1 MENSLEVWN
10 LIQGGLIILIQKFEQ
25 RKIKKIKKKF
35 RIKLNNPNRNPYME
49 NIRIKYSISSKVRS

>member
-1 MENSLEVWN
+1 MENSFEVWN

-35 RIKLNNPNRNPYME
+35 RIKLNNPNRNSYKE

>member
-10 LIQGGLIILIQKFEQ
+10 LIQGSLIILIQKFEQ

-35 RIKLNNPNRNPYME
+35 RIKLN
-49 NIRIKYSISSKVRS
+49 KSK

>member
-35 RIKLNNPNRNPYME
+35 RIKLNNPNRNSYKE